1 MCNLESMPLF
11 RYSLREFLIG
21 RGVFMPMTENQRNLR
36 RRQRRVRKLRAL
48 KTRLEDTQDVKTRRR
63 LIEKIRRISPWE
75 PIPDK

>member
-1 MCNLESMPLF
+1 
-11 RYSLREFLIG
+11 
-21 RGVFMPMTENQRNLR
+21 MPMTEKQRNIR

-48 KTRLEDTQDVKTRRR
+48 KARLEDTQDVKTRRR